1 MIELRRTK
9 SKICMS
15 LFTGRIFIL
24 SLQSGKEVIACFT
37 SQKDVLHANVF
48 REKALLEDRMKT
60 REDLVKKREDN
71 VRRLEIEYE
80 QRLRDE
86 VTK

>member
-1 MIELRRTK
+1 MFHFTK
-9 SKICMS
+9 
-15 LFTGRIFIL
+15 G
-24 SLQSGKEVIACFT
+24 CF
-37 SQKDVLHANVF
+37 LHVNVF

-71 VRRLEIEYE
+71 VRRLEIEYA

>member
-1 MIELRRTK
+1 MNDDEENK
-9 SKICMS
+9 KICMS
-15 LFTGRIFIL
+15 LFTSHRFIL
-24 SLQSGKEVIACFT
+24 SQQSGGECACMFHFT
-37 SQKDVLHANVF
+37 KRCFLHVNVF

>member
-1 MIELRRTK
+1 MFHFTK
-9 SKICMS
+9 RC
-15 LFTGRIFIL
+15 LL
-24 SLQSGKEVIACFT
+24 HVNVI
-37 SQKDVLHANVF
+37 

>member
-1 MIELRRTK
+1 M
-9 SKICMS
+9 
-15 LFTGRIFIL
+15 FF
-24 SLQSGKEVIACFT
+24 ACY
-37 SQKDVLHANVF
+37 VF

-60 REDLVKKREDN
+60 REDLVKKREDS
-71 VRRLEIEYE
+71 VRKLEIEYE